1 MQDNARR
8 DGPHLHDLQ
17 DEIWFKTTSRQDCD
31 AAEHAQRLKAE
42 LDANQQAATQ
52 RHSRAILVALRTG
65 SPPPVAE
72 TPVAADTAA
81 LTAALAHHDAME
93 LAYRELAAE
102 AGEAHNVAHAAA
114 VAADW
119 IIEDILDAEGRELA
133 SEVIATQHE
142 HWRKFDLLVGLIR
155 LDESRTKPQLRVV
168 QAPPRRASSASA
180 ASSACTM
187 AETSL
192 ARSLRSTSS
201 TGATEDVL
209 LVAASLD
216 RVSGDGE
223 E

>member
-1 MQDNARR
+1 M
-8 DGPHLHDLQ
+8 LC
-17 DEIWFKTTSRQDCD
+17 E
-31 AAEHAQRLKAE
+31 AAEHAQRVKAR
-42 LDANQQAATQ
+42 TG

-93 LAYRELAAE
+93 LAYRE
-102 AGEAHNVAHAAA
+102 HVAHAAA

-168 QAPPRRASSASA
+168 QAPRPARFFRVRR
-180 ASSACTM
+180 
-187 AETSL
+187 
-192 ARSLRSTSS
+192 
-201 TGATEDVL
+201 V
-209 LVAASLD
+209 
-216 RVSGDGE
+216 
-223 E
+223 